1 MSFTFDRTFSSIPG
15 PLQIHNQKLVP
26 FSSVGIKVFTSKRK
40 STENILNKFLHI
52 VMHTHNQYIHVSYLE
67 DDALGAESVSSY
79 VNKPRRSVSER
90 RHSWLSPSVRRSSGV
105 SVPRIAT
112 NTVRNLR
119 KTTTK
124 YAASPLTFTA
134 KNRQK
139 RKWEGGEASFHFI
152 KSAQKKPQASWNT
165 LPQTNHLIEI

>member
-1 MSFTFDRTFSSIPG
+1 MSLTYCRTFSSIPG

-26 FSSVGIKVFTSKRK
+26 FSSVGIKAFTSQRK
-40 STENILNKFLHI
+40 SAENILNKFLHI

-67 DDALGAESVSSY
+67 DDGLGEESVSSY
-79 VNKPRRSVSER
+79 VNKPRRSVLER
-90 RHSWLSPSVRRSSGV
+90 GHSWLSPSVRRSSGV

-112 NTVRNLR
+112 NTVRNLC

-139 RKWEGGEASFHFI
+139 ESGRGESKLSFH
-152 KSAQKKPQASWNT
+152 
-165 LPQTNHLIEI
+165 